1 MEINIMHILTYIILY
16 SFGGW
21 VLESISKTIEERQL
35 VNSGFLNGPICPI
48 YGLGAMIMSFTLT
61 GLKDNP
67 LLLFVVSFIVLSIWE
82 YIVGIFL
89 EKVFK
94 TKYWDYS
101 HLKFN
106 FQGRI
111 CLKNSIYWG
120 ILGVVFIRFI
130 HPFVES
136 QILLVEFQTLKY
148 VNILIYSIIMVDVIF
163 SVITVVNVDS
173 TIEKINV
180 LGDNIKQRI
189 EELKN
194 APSHKATENI
204 EKVIRE
210 LKLEQ
215 TKIKIRMYRQ
225 ARRLKKAFPK
235 MKSES
240 INKFLSQKVD
250 LETLKKIVKRKGK
263 DDIDKN

>member
-1 MEINIMHILTYIILY
+1 METNIIYILTYIILY
-16 SFGGW
+16 SFAGW
-21 VLESISKTIEERQL
+21 VLESISKSIEERQL

-61 GLKDNP
+61 SLKDNAI
-67 LLLFVVSFIVLSIWE
+67 LLFIVAFFVLTTWE

-120 ILGVVFIRFI
+120 ILGVVFIRFV
-130 HPFVES
+130 HPFVQS
-136 QILLVEFQTLKY
+136 QVYLVDFQLLKY
-148 VNILIYSIIMVDVIF
+148 INILVYSIFTVDVVF
-163 SVITVVNVDS
+163 SVMTVINIDS
-173 TIEKINV
+173 TIEKINM
-180 LGDNIKQRI
+180 LGENIKQKV

-194 APSHKATENI
+194 SSSRSTVENI

-210 LKLEQ
+210 LKLKQ
-215 TKIKIRMYRQ
+215 TKIKLRMYRQ
-225 ARRLKKAFPK
+225 TKRLKKAF
-235 MKSES
+235 ES
-240 INKFLSQKVD
+240 INKFLSQKID
-250 LETLKKIVKRKGK
+250 LESLRRIVKRKGK

>member
-1 MEINIMHILTYIILY
+1 MEISVIHILTYIIIY

-21 VLESISKTIEERQL
+21 LLESISKTIEERQI

-48 YGLGAMIMSFTLT
+48 YGLGAIIMSFTLT
-61 GLKDNP
+61 GLRYNP
-67 LLLFVVSFIVLSIWE
+67 LLLFVVSFVVLSAWE
-82 YIVGIFL
+82 YIVGVFL

-136 QILLVEFQTLKY
+136 QVLLVEFQTLKY
-148 VNILIYSIIMVDVIF
+148 VNILAYSILLVDTIF
-163 SVITVVNVDS
+163 SVSTVINVDS
-173 TIEKINV
+173 TIEKINM
-180 LGDNIKQRI
+180 LGDNIKQKI

-194 APSHKATENI
+194 APSHNATENV

-215 TKIKIRMYRQ
+215 TKIKLRMYRQ

-235 MKSES
+235 MKSDS
-240 INKFLSQKVD
+240 INKFLNQKVD
-250 LETLKKIVKRKGK
+250 LETLKKIIKRKGK
-263 DDIDKN
+263 DDIDK

>member
-1 MEINIMHILTYIILY
+1 MEISIIHILTYIIIY
-16 SFGGW
+16 SFAGW
-21 VLESISKTIEERQL
+21 VLESISKTIEERQI

-48 YGLGAMIMSFTLT
+48 YGLGAIIMSFTLT

-67 LLLFVVSFIVLSIWE
+67 LLLFVVSFVVLSAWE
-82 YIVGIFL
+82 YIVGVFL

-130 HPFVES
+130 HPFVET
-136 QILLVEFQTLKY
+136 QVLLVQFQTLKY
-148 VNILIYSIIMVDVIF
+148 VNILVYSILLVDTIF
-163 SVITVVNVDS
+163 SVSTVINLDS
-173 TIEKINV
+173 TIEKINM
-180 LGDNIKQRI
+180 LGDNIKQKI

-194 APSHKATENI
+194 IPSHTTTENV

-215 TKIKIRMYRQ
+215 TKI
-225 ARRLKKAFPK
+225 
-235 MKSES
+235 MKSDS
-240 INKFLSQKVD
+240 INKFLNQKVD
-250 LETLKKIVKRKGK
+250 LETLKKIIKRKGK
-263 DDIDKN
+263 DDIDK